1 MSNNCEKL
9 EDIDRTGRGGKQCF
23 VPEKPLL
30 INTSIKPL
38 TPSYRTECV
47 EVSKNWTILNPQ
59 IYVIVNE
66 FF

>member
-1 MSNNCEKL
+1 M
-9 EDIDRTGRGGKQCF
+9 GGKQCF

-30 INTSIKPL
+30 INTSIKRSTSP
-38 TPSYRTECV
+38 YGMECV

-59 IYVIVNE
+59 IYAIVNE

>member
-1 MSNNCEKL
+1 M
-9 EDIDRTGRGGKQCF
+9 GGKQCF

-30 INTSIKPL
+30 INTSIKRS
-38 TPSYRTECV
+38 TPSHSMECV

-59 IYVIVNE
+59 IYAIVNE

>member
-1 MSNNCEKL
+1 M
-9 EDIDRTGRGGKQCF
+9 GGKQCF

-30 INTSIKPL
+30 INTSIKRS
-38 TPSYRTECV
+38 TPSHSMECV